1 MFCKAIAQGFFR
13 AKKSTPEQ
21 VVVGLRDDSR
31 RREKS
36 LAAIRTVLG
45 LELPCHEQFEL
56 GAFTMQNGLSV
67 KKKRDS
73 CGVASGRSE
82 GILTTNRA
90 RFLFYRSSPI
100 VPSEFRDDRRPVENR
115 SFLEFFAIL

>member
-1 MFCKAIAQGFFR
+1 MFFG

-21 VVVGLRDDSR
+21 VVVSLRDDRR

-36 LAAIRTVLG
+36 IEPIRTILG
-45 LELPCHEQFEL
+45 LELPSHEQFEL
-56 GAFTMQNGLSV
+56 GAFTMQNGLSR

-73 CGVASGRSE
+73 CGVASGRFE

-90 RFLFYRSSPI
+90 RFFFYRSSPI

-115 SFLEFFAIL
+115 SFFEFFARL